1 MWGRFILDLV
11 RNIVRGWRP
20 TGFVLLVSEFVYVVT
35 DPPIKLVRR
44 VIPTI
49 RIGRLALDFSWSIVM
64 IVTLILLSVTSALQ
78 VTGA

>member
-20 TGFVLLVSEFVYVVT
+20 TGFVLLVSEFIYVVT

-64 IVTLILLSVTSALQ
+64 IATLILLSVTSALQ